1 MRPLPQQFQTFLPSD
16 PPPTRPILV
25 RGPYACD
32 QCDKAF
38 SRHDKLKHH
47 IRKTHEHDYETDY
60 NMELSHGMVGS
71 PPSPPLPFVR
81 RQFTVLI
88 RNVLFMLQVISHVC
102 SEANDESN
110 APNPPKRPRGRPR
123 KYPVVQKPLIKRGR
137 GRPRLN
143 PVRTEVNGENYDIT
157 NLPYG
162 DLEYL
167 TMPLQDSVMIEPYV
181 EIKNGKR

>member
-1 MRPLPQQFQTFLPSD
+1 
-16 PPPTRPILV
+16 
-25 RGPYACD
+25 
-32 QCDKAF
+32 
-38 SRHDKLKHH
+38 
-47 IRKTHEHDYETDY
+47 
-60 NMELSHGMVGS
+60 
-71 PPSPPLPFVR
+71 
-81 RQFTVLI
+81 
-88 RNVLFMLQVISHVC
+88 LFMLQVISHVC

-181 EIKNGKR
+181 EIKTEKDDNNEESEKTNVEKKENDKEEPEQPELSPSPAHLKDLENRIAKIGECTISVANH